1 MGRIAQW
8 LLILAVDTC
17 GETMVI
23 LIGKLTR
30 EIGEDEVGV
39 LAGCSGDVASVHSL
53 GQFNNLCV
61 IALLETSG
69 VVIYVITGKLYG
81 RYWHGV

>member
-1 MGRIAQW
+1 MGRLAQW

-23 LIGKLTR
+23 LTGRLTR

-39 LAGCSGDVASVHSL
+39 PAGGYGDVAPVHSL
-53 GQFNNLCV
+53 GQ
-61 IALLETSG
+61 
-69 VVIYVITGKLYG
+69 YG
-81 RYWHGV
+81 G